1 MREVFIVSG
10 VRTPIGNFGG
20 GLKDVPAADLGVL
33 AVKETLKRINLEAKK
48 IHELIFGHARQ
59 AGNGPNIARQ
69 IAFGAGIPQEVPSY
83 TINKACGS
91 GLKAIILGYQEIVLG
106 NAEVIVAGGTEN
118 MSRIPFMLD
127 GARWG
132 YRMGNGELVDLMYR
146 DGYFCPLANALMGRT
161 AENLVEKYSISR
173 EQQDVFAKQSQ
184 DRAIK
189 AIDNGI
195 FEKETV
201 SVKAKDRKGKVTE
214 VKVDEHPRR
223 RVTLDKLAKLPPVF
237 EKGGTVTAGNS
248 SGITD
253 AAASVIL
260 MSKEKALELGVKPLL
275 KIIDYA
281 IAGVDPSIM
290 GIAPVPATR
299 KLFKKTGMNM
309 NKIDLIE
316 LNEAFAAQVIAVERE
331 IDLDRSKLNV
341 NGGAIALGHPT
352 GATGA
357 RIVVTLLHEILRRE
371 VNIGLATLCVSGG
384 MGLSMLIERV

>member
-201 SVKAKDRKGKVTE
+201 SVKVKDRKGKVTE